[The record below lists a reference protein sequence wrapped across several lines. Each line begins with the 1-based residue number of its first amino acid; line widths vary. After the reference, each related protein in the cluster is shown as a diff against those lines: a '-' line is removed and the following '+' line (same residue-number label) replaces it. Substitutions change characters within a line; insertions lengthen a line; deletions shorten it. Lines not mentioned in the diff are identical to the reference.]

1 MRIGLP
7 EVRKGSFLMETFNPV
22 SGVVY
27 RGYLAIPFIFE
38 LRTLIDWTFT
48 TTALDA
54 FQWIKLAQIQA
65 NMYVAKCVNKDYM
78 ERELGTRI
86 KKWEKILVGFGLVL
100 FILFML
106 VGPIIL
112 FSSLNPIAVIDNP
125 TGGQLKAT
133 LSYKDNDRG
142 TN

>member
-1 MRIGLP
+1 
-7 EVRKGSFLMETFNPV
+7 
-22 SGVVY
+22 
-27 RGYLAIPFIFE
+27 
-38 LRTLIDWTFT
+38 
-48 TTALDA
+48 
-54 FQWIKLAQIQA
+54 
-65 NMYVAKCVNKDYM
+65 MYVAKCVNKDYM